1 MLSEAEQRKL
11 FEIETLLRVD
21 DPAFAE
27 QFDTRWETTTATRRT
42 TALLTILVGAI
53 LTIAALVTGTVV
65 VAVIG
70 LCVVVGTAAG
80 FWASHRTRR

>member
-1 MLSEAEQRKL
+1 MLSDAEQRRL

-21 DPAFAE
+21 DPAFVQ
-27 QFDTRWETTTATRRT
+27 QFDTRWHPTPATRRPM
-42 TALLTILVGAI
+42 ALLTILVGAI
-53 LTIAALVTGTVV
+53 LTMAALVTGTVV

-70 LCVVVGTAAG
+70 LCVVGTAAG